1 MEITSLRKLVK
12 KYHVQGLP
20 IEKRKY
26 LQSLFGK
33 QEAVEILKTYDE
45 FVKQDII
52 GNLKFDST
60 DFFCDKDKLIEVS
73 LNFKRRHKLINIIT
87 TPDKISID
95 SVFDSLKKLFTV
107 PIKKSSVDYTKIH
120 VDNNH
125 TLQEISNKE
134 MQHLLKKIFPNE
146 SFTDKNCKNMR
157 IISPNNETVGIF
169 SFAEHGDA
177 IVIGNFGVLKKFRK
191 TKDSLKALTTIR
203 DYFKDAAGKTLFC
216 QVNAENP
223 YLVRL
228 YEKLGFEVKALH
240 TLDSLPAQKNKTVI
254 LMEKQIPRYDI
265 EISYCFGTPKK

>member
-1 MEITSLRKLVK
+1 MEITSLRKLVN
-12 KYHVQGLP
+12 KYQEQGLP

-26 LQSLFGK
+26 LQNLFGK

-45 FVKQDII
+45 FVKQNII

-60 DFFCDKDKLIEVS
+60 DFFCDKDKFIEVT
-73 LNFKRRHKLINIIT
+73 LNFKRRHQLLNIIT

-95 SVFDSLKKLFTV
+95 SIFDSLKKLFKIPV
-107 PIKKSSVDYTKIH
+107 KKSSVDYTKIH

-125 TLQEISNKE
+125 SLKEISGKE

-146 SFTDKNCKNMR
+146 SFTDKNGKNMR

-169 SFAEHGDA
+169 SFAELGDA
-177 IVIGNFGVLKKFRK
+177 IIIGNFGVLKKFRN
-191 TKDSLKALTTIR
+191 TKDSLKAITAIR

-216 QVNAENP
+216 QVNTQNP

-228 YEKLGFEVKALH
+228 YEKLGFEIKTLH
-240 TLDSLPAQKNKTVI
+240 TLDNLPEQKNKTVI

-265 EISYCFGTPKK
+265 KISYGFGIPEK